1 MLGGNQILC
10 TIENVTHL
18 WKSELLGVT
27 VVWGTGGVW
36 S

>member
-1 MLGGNQILC
+1 MLGGDQIVC
-10 TIENVTHL
+10 TVAIVTHL
-18 WKSELLGVT
+18 RKSEWLGVT